1 MDQLNN
7 TQRIVNEIID
17 ELPQVI
23 SQIHNENDINK
34 VRELT
39 EKLIAYITVL
49 CVLIN
54 DLIDPRM
61 HASFWPNH

>member
-49 CVLIN
+49 CMLIN